1 VTKKIVAIKGKSF
14 RCACGCGITYDRQGF
29 VDHYQA
35 DVLPDS
41 LAQYAGTAD
50 ESDLLRDVAD
60 PRNHKIL

>member
-1 VTKKIVAIKGKSF
+1 MRKKIVTIKGKSF
-14 RCACGCGITYDRQGF
+14 SCTCGCCITYDRQCF

-41 LAQYAGTAD
+41 LGQYAGSAD
-50 ESDLLRDVAD
+50 EDDLFRDVAD